1 MRQTAASSESFD
13 GFVLT
18 ELEIVRSSEKR
29 LEWLFPKLRSNPQ
42 LQDSFL
48 QQLAVVRKRAERL
61 DAILESIRSDLSAG
75 VELRPAASSVEASE
89 GIHKIAASKGQKCA

>member
-1 MRQTAASSESFD
+1 MTQTPSSSESFD

-18 ELEIVRSSEKR
+18 KLEIVRSSEKQ
-29 LEWLFPKLRSNPQ
+29 LEWLFPKLQSNPQ